1 MAKKLDIAG
10 ALSEGFNNNNQNNIY
25 IAPSPA
31 PAVAPE
37 TAKIKEEYIKP
48 YSVSCTAKDLKAIE
62 EIQNYIKEQIPI
74 DQRASFGAAK
84 VFRLALR
91 HVAEHLD
98 EELLKSYREMR
109 NL

>member
-74 DQRASFGAAK
+74 DQRA
-84 VFRLALR
+84 LR